1 MALITQKIS
10 VEVSKPN
17 FFQAIV
23 AKQYDNGSRF
33 LQATLINGSEKINVA
48 LSSSVLINARRND
61 GAEASFGGTVNADGT
76 VTVPL
81 TSWMLELEGR
91 VESDISVVDANGNK
105 LTTTKF
111 IVDVERASC
120 RGEDIT
126 EDENYDVL
134 ITALAEVAKTRESAI
149 EATNAANEAT
159 ADANA
164 AAQNATNAAVAAEV
178 ASRLATSAIS
188 KINTAIDNADIV
200 IGDASNAGE
209 FAMAMGQNASNA
221 AESANMAASAAT
233 EAANN
238 ANNAVKD
245 VKAFDS
251 VTVDNY
257 GYLHIQ
263 LNGVDIVPPVFVG
276 SDNGADGLFVNAEDG
291 KLYLTANG
299 EALGDGIDFPESGTG
314 FDAVTFDEGGY
325 LHIQLEGE
333 DVVEPVLIG
342 TGGGSGGF
350 GSKLRVTNRLPSK
363 SLTVMN
369 TAETVEIAYSV
380 SSVDEEDNSPT
391 GDCTAEWYVNGTRV
405 AVQTVEQGDRTFEA
419 KPYLKEGTANTV
431 KLYVEDSYGNSRTIT
446 WTITVTKY
454 GLTWNLESITNHGSN
469 SINVR
474 IVATGTGNKT
484 VYLLLDGNE
493 ILKRDTSIDGGT
505 ITQAITPQTHGAH
518 TITAYLEATVD
529 GETLTTDELKHTGIW
544 EQAGNNSTVVA
555 LHTDKITVNQ
565 FETVG
570 IKYMVSTPGFETSPV
585 QIKKGSDVLFEGYV
599 DRSIQTYP
607 YKATATGINTLT
619 FISGGDSKTIEVDV
633 KSIGYDITPITEGL
647 VLDINPEGHTN
658 TESNRGSFGYTD
670 KDGVNHPFVFS
681 DNFDWINGGFQTDEE
696 GVTAFVV
703 KRGCYVTA
711 DRSLFNDNAKVD
723 GKQIKMIFKSA
734 MVRDR
739 NTEIISCMSGGI
751 GLSARAEE
759 TTLSSELKSMDIPY
773 CTDKKVEMD
782 ISIEAESENRFACV
796 YLKAN
801 PSRGMEYDSGDTWSQ
816 TSPEMLKIGSEE
828 ADVWIYRIK
837 MYGYAH
843 TRREILQNYIADCA
857 NPAEMVDRYERND
870 VYNSDGTLDMNKLS
884 QRNPELRVFHIKG
897 NKMTTSKEDEV
908 AVDVE
913 MWYASGGEEH
923 HFVAEGVTMK
933 AQGTSSLE
941 YIAAALNLDLDF
953 SSATSWQNGKG
964 EAITSYAFSSKA
976 IPVDYFNLK
985 ADVASCEK
993 ANNVVNVER
1002 YNRFN
1007 PFVFKGKA
1015 LDNRVRDTIE
1025 GHPCAVFFT
1034 NTSSDEIAVGDRTLS
1049 SGATMLYF
1057 AGNMNNSKK
1066 NFAVFG
1072 QNSSSFPEQCCV
1084 EIMNNNALECRFKKT
1099 IGEDEKWKDG
1109 NFEFR
1114 YPKNPT
1120 DAMKERFKEL
1130 HSWVVSTDT
1139 TAATNGSLGRTVD
1152 YGEKDIRGNSITY
1165 TTDSAAYRKAKFIH
1179 EVGNYFH
1186 TDSLDFHYL
1195 YTEFTCGVDNRAKN
1209 CFVSYEPDANGN
1221 WKWSFRTHYDHDTA
1235 YGNDNSGGL
1244 TFTYG
1249 LEDIDSVGNAKVFN
1263 ASDSVLWC
1271 NVRDFRTEELHDM
1284 YVSRESLGCWDANNI
1299 LNEFNAYQSIRPEA
1313 LEMEDAHNKYR
1324 VPKAIRY
1331 RSMML
1336 GTKEYQRDSFI
1347 PKQEAYMASKHR
1359 GSSCTK
1365 HKITL
1370 RANVPEGS
1378 SVKGDVVGVVPFVD
1392 IYLRCQFGN
1401 VGEAVIRAKAGEEYT
1416 LVCPPG
1422 ANLND
1427 LETYLFSSQYITHIG
1442 SLANVHPKFVDFSD
1456 ALLLRRAEIGS
1467 GELNYSNTSMN
1478 TANTGGIS
1486 FDNNPYLE
1494 YIDLRNIPYL
1504 SQPLNL
1510 SKLTSLE
1517 EIYITGSGI
1526 TGIEFAKG
1534 APIRKAALNNPTK
1547 LIARGLNKIEQ
1558 FTVGA
1563 VSLTSLWVEET
1574 PAIDTLTLV
1583 KNASKLERGR
1593 LPDVVWRDD
1602 NADAILRLSKKTG
1615 FDEFGKETDKF
1626 VLKGSAH
1633 LNSVTQA
1640 ELDDI
1645 HNAFADL
1652 NVTHSNLVSNV
1663 TVTFQNYDG
1672 TVFEEATQEVRQGGS
1687 AINPVTAGIIPTPTR
1702 EPTIEATYTFIGWN
1716 VSLDNITEDLVAIA
1730 VFAERVRTYTVNW
1743 WFDMAETT
1751 LLYSVTGLEAYSSA
1765 EYEGADPSS
1774 VEGKLWM
1781 GWDGSASNVVS
1792 DMNIH
1797 AVFIT
1802 PTVPDRVASDYDYL
1816 YSDDPSDKSG
1826 YSLAEFYGIIEAG
1839 VAKDF
1844 FAVGDKIKIAT
1855 ETTAF
1860 TDKEIVLQVYGF
1872 NHYKLSDGT
1881 QFAPVVFGMFG
1892 AMNAT
1897 YKMNSSEATN
1907 RGGWGA
1913 TEIHK
1918 YLNETVYPA
1927 LPTQW
1932 QKMIKT
1938 VDVLSSE
1945 GNTSAVITISKDK
1958 LFLFSEAEAGFNTTL
1973 IPYCNEIDPDAEEK
1987 TFSIFTDNASRIK
2000 KRYNGMAEAVHWWL
2014 RSPRSSDSMQFH
2026 YVAYDGSN
2034 NNTYSY
2040 IDNYVSFGFCI

>member
-10 VEVSKPN
+10 VQVSKPN

-33 LQATLINGSEKINVA
+33 LQATFINGSEKINVA
-48 LSSSVLINARRND
+48 LSSSVLINAKRND
-61 GAEASFGGTVNADGT
+61 GEEASFGGTVNADGT

-91 VESDISVVDANGNK
+91 VESDISVIDANGNK
-105 LTTTKF
+105 LTSTKF
-111 IVDVERASC
+111 IVEVERASC
-120 RGEDIT
+120 KGEDIT
-126 EDENYDVL
+126 EDENYDIL
-134 ITALAEVAKTRESAI
+134 ITALGEVAKTRAETI
-149 EATNAANEAT
+149 EATEAANEAAAAAVVAT
-159 ADANA
+159 SLANAATTNATTAINRMNTALSEATTATIDAEKAAQAATVAADNASTAAADAN
-164 AAQNATNAAVAAEV
+164 T
-178 ASRLATSAIS
+178 
-188 KINTAIDNADIV
+188 
-200 IGDASNAGE
+200 
-209 FAMAMGQNASNA
+209 
-221 AESANMAASAAT
+221 AASAAT
-233 EAANN
+233 EAANA
-238 ANNAVKD
+238 ANDVIKD
-245 VKAFDS
+245 AKPFDS
-251 VTVDNY
+251 VTVDEY
-257 GYLHIQ
+257 GYLHIKFKD
-263 LNGVDIVPPVFVG
+263 NDIVPPVLVG
-276 SDNGADGLFVNAEDG
+276 SDNGADGLFVSTEDG

-299 EALGDGIDFPESGTG
+299 EALGEGIDFPESGTG
-314 FDAVTFDEGGY
+314 FDSVTFDEGGY

-333 DVVEPVLIG
+333 DVVDPVLIG
-342 TGGGSGGF
+342 TGGGGGGF

-363 SLTVMN
+363 TFTVMN
-369 TAETVEIAYSV
+369 TAEAVEIAYSV
-380 SSVDEEDNSPT
+380 TSVDEEDNSPT

-405 AVQTVEQGDRTFEA
+405 AVQTIEQGDRTFDA
-419 KPYLKEGTANTV
+419 KPFLQEGTANKV
-431 KLYVEDSYGNSRTIT
+431 KIYVEDSYGNSRTIT
-446 WTITVTKY
+446 WTINVTKY
-454 GLTWNLESITNHGSN
+454 SLSWNLDNITNHGSN
-469 SINVR
+469 SLNVR
-474 IVATGTGNKT
+474 IVATGMGSKT
-484 VYLLLDGNE
+484 VYVLLDGRE
-493 ILKRDTSIDGGT
+493 ILKRETAIDGGT
-505 ITQAITPQTHGAH
+505 ITQAITPQTHGSH
-518 TITAYLEATVD
+518 TITAYMEASVN
-529 GETLTTDELKHTGIW
+529 GETLKTDELKHTGIW
-544 EQAGNNSTVVA
+544 EQAGNYSPIVA

-570 IKYMVSTPGFETSPV
+570 IKYMVSTPGYETSLV
-585 QIKKGSDVLFEGYV
+585 QIKNGSAVISEGYV
-599 DRSIQTYP
+599 DRGIQEYP
-607 YKATATGINTLT
+607 FKATTTGSNVLT
-619 FISGGDSKTIEVDV
+619 FTSGGASKSIEIDV
-633 KSIGYDITPITEGL
+633 QSIGYDITPVTEGL

-658 TESNRGSFGYTD
+658 TESNRNSFGFTD

-703 KRGCYVTA
+703 KRGCYVMA

-739 NTEIISCMSGGI
+739 NTEIISCMSNGI
-751 GLSARAEE
+751 GLTARAEE
-759 TTLSSELKSMDIPY
+759 TTLSSSLKSMDIPY
-773 CTDKKVEMD
+773 STDKKVEMD

-801 PSRGMEYDSGDTWSQ
+801 PSRGMEYDSSDTWSQ
-816 TSPEMLKIGSEE
+816 STPAMLKIGSDE

-843 TRREILQNYIADCA
+843 TRREILQNHIADCA
-857 NPAEMVDRYERND
+857 NPAEMVARYERND
-870 VYNSDGTLDMNKLS
+870 VFNSDGSLDMNKLS

-908 AVDVE
+908 TVDVE

-964 EAITSYAFSSKA
+964 EAITSYAFSTKA

-993 ANNVVNVER
+993 ANNVLNVER

-1034 NTSSDEIAVGDRTLS
+1034 NTSNAEIPVGDRTLS
-1049 SGATMLYF
+1049 GGATMLYF

-1072 QNSSSFPEQCCV
+1072 QNNSSFPDQCCV
-1084 EIMNNNALECRFKKT
+1084 EIMNNNALECRFKKN
-1099 IGEDEKWKDG
+1099 IGDDEKWKDG

-1120 DAMKERFKEL
+1120 DAMKERFKEV
-1130 HSWVVSTDT
+1130 HSWIVSTDT
-1139 TAATNGSLGRTVD
+1139 TAATNEPLGRTVD
-1152 YGEKDIRGNSITY
+1152 YGEKDLRGNSITY
-1165 TTDSAAYRKAKFIH
+1165 TTDSAAYRKAKFVH

-1186 TDSLDFHYL
+1186 TNSLDFHYL

-1209 CFVSYEPDANGN
+1209 CFVSYEPDANDV

-1249 LEDIDSVGNAKVFN
+1249 LEDVDSVGNAKVFN
-1263 ASDSVLWC
+1263 ASDSVLLC

-1284 YVSRESLGCWDANNI
+1284 YVSRESLGCWDAKNI
-1299 LNEFNAYQSIRPEA
+1299 LDEFNAYQSIRPEA
-1313 LEMEDAHNKYR
+1313 LEMEDAYNKYR

-1370 RANVPEGS
+1370 RANVPIGS

-1456 ALLLRRAEIGS
+1456 APLLRRAEIGS

-1526 TGIEFAKG
+1526 TGVEFAKG
-1534 APIRKAALNNPTK
+1534 APIRRAALNNPTK

-1563 VSLTSLWVEET
+1563 VSLTSLWIEES

-1583 KNASKLERGR
+1583 KTAAKLERGR

-1633 LNSVTQA
+1633 LNSVAQA

-1645 HNAFADL
+1645 HNAFAELD
-1652 NVTHSNLVSNV
+1652 VTHSNLVSSV

-1702 EPTIEATYTFIGWN
+1702 EPTVETAYSFIGWN

-1743 WFDMAETT
+1743 WSDMAETT

-1765 EYEGADPSS
+1765 EYEGADPSY

-1781 GWDGSASNVVS
+1781 GWDGSASNIVS
-1792 DMNIH
+1792 DLNIH

-1802 PTVPDRVASDYDYL
+1802 PIIPDRVASDYDYL
-1816 YSDDPSDKSG
+1816 YSDNPADKSG
-1826 YSLAEFYGIIEAG
+1826 YSLAEFY
-1839 VAKDF
+1839 
-1844 FAVGDKIKIAT
+1844 
-1855 ETTAF
+1855 
-1860 TDKEIVLQVYGF
+1860 
-1872 NHYKLSDGT
+1872 
-1881 QFAPVVFGMFG
+1881 
-1892 AMNAT
+1892 
-1897 YKMNSSEATN
+1897 
-1907 RGGWGA
+1907 
-1913 TEIHK
+1913 
-1918 YLNETVYPA
+1918 
-1927 LPTQW
+1927 
-1932 QKMIKT
+1932 
-1938 VDVLSSE
+1938 
-1945 GNTSAVITISKDK
+1945 
-1958 LFLFSEAEAGFNTTL
+1958 
-1973 IPYCNEIDPDAEEK
+1973 
-1987 TFSIFTDNASRIK
+1987 
-2000 KRYNGMAEAVHWWL
+2000 
-2014 RSPRSSDSMQFH
+2014 
-2026 YVAYDGSN
+2026 
-2034 NNTYSY
+2034 
-2040 IDNYVSFGFCI
+2040 

>member
-1 MALITQKIS
+1 MAQITQKIS
-10 VEVSKPN
+10 VQVLKPN

-23 AKQYDNGSRF
+23 AKQYDNSSRF
-33 LQATLINGSEKINVA
+33 LQATFVNGSEKINIA
-48 LSSSVLINARRND
+48 PSSSVLINARRND
-61 GAEASFGGTVNADGT
+61 GEEASFGGTVNGDGT

-81 TSWMLELEGR
+81 TAWMLELEGR
-91 VESDISVVDANGNK
+91 VESDITVIDANERK
-105 LTTTKF
+105 LTSTKF
-111 IVDVERASC
+111 IVEVERASC
-120 RGEDIT
+120 KGEDIT
-126 EDENYDVL
+126 EDENYDIL
-134 ITALAEVAKTRESAI
+134 ITALSEVAKTRAEAI
-149 EATNAANEAT
+149 EATEDANE
-159 ADANA
+159 
-164 AAQNATNAAVAAEV
+164 AAQNATTAANAANAAANAATTA
-178 ASRLATSAIS
+178 ASSA
-188 KINTAIDNADIV
+188 NTAA
-200 IGDASNAGE
+200 
-209 FAMAMGQNASNA
+209 NA
-221 AESANMAASAAT
+221 AT
-233 EAANN
+233 TAANA
-238 ANNAVKD
+238 ANEVIKD
-245 VKAFDS
+245 AKPFDS
-251 VTVDNY
+251 VTVDEY
-257 GYLHIQ
+257 GYLHIKFKD
-263 LNGVDIVPPVFVG
+263 NDIVPPVFVG
-276 SDNGADGLFVNAEDG
+276 SDNGADGLFINAEDG

-314 FDAVTFDEGGY
+314 FDSVTFDESGY

-342 TGGGSGGF
+342 TGGGGGGF
-350 GSKLRVTNRLPSK
+350 GSKLRVANRLPSK
-363 SLTVMN
+363 TLTVMN
-369 TAETVEIAYSV
+369 TAETVDIAYSV
-380 SSVDEEDNSPT
+380 TSVDEEDNSPT

-405 AVQTVEQGDRTFEA
+405 AIQTIEQGDRTFDV
-419 KPYLKEGTANTV
+419 KPYLTEGTANTI
-431 KLYVEDSYGNSRTIT
+431 KLYVEDSYGSNRTVI
-446 WTITVTKY
+446 WTINVTKY
-454 GLTWNLESITNHGSN
+454 GLTWNLDSITNHGN
-469 SINVR
+469 NTLNVR

-484 VYLLLDGNE
+484 VCILLDGRE
-493 ILKRDTSIDGGT
+493 ILRRDTAIDGGT
-505 ITQAITPQTHGAH
+505 ITQAIAPQTHGSH
-518 TITAYLEATVD
+518 TITAYMEASVN
-529 GETLTTDELKHTGIW
+529 GETLRTDELSHTGIW
-544 EQAGNNSTVVA
+544 EAQGNYSTIVA
-555 LHTDKITVNQ
+555 LYKERITVNQ
-565 FETVG
+565 FETVA
-570 IKYMVSTPGFETSPV
+570 IQYMVSTPGMETSFV
-585 QIKKGSDVLFEGYV
+585 QIKKGSEAISEGYV
-599 DRSIQTYP
+599 DRGIQEYP
-607 YKATATGINTLT
+607 YKATTTGINTLT
-619 FISGGDSKTIEVDV
+619 FTSGGVSKSIEIDV
-633 KSIGYDITPITEGL
+633 QSIGYDITPITEGL

-658 TESNRGSFGYTD
+658 TESNRHLFGFTD
-670 KDGVNHPFVFS
+670 KDGVNHPFVYS
-681 DNFDWINGGFQTDEE
+681 NNFDWINGGFQTDEE

-703 KRGCYVTA
+703 KRGCYVMA
-711 DRSLFNDNAKVD
+711 DRSLFDDNAKVD

-739 NTEIISCMSGGI
+739 NTEIISCMSNGI
-751 GLSARAEE
+751 GFSARAEE
-759 TTLSSELKSMDIPY
+759 TTLSSSLKSMDIPY

-801 PSRGMEYDSGDTWSQ
+801 PSRGMEYDSSDTWSQ
-816 TSPEMLKIGSEE
+816 STPAMLKIGSDE

-857 NPAEMVDRYERND
+857 NPAEMVARYERND
-870 VYNSDGTLDMNKLS
+870 VFNSDGSLVMSKLS
-884 QRNPELRVFHIKG
+884 QKNPELRVIHIKG

-908 AVDVE
+908 VVDVE
-913 MWYASGGEEH
+913 MWYANGGEEH
-923 HFVAEGVTMK
+923 HFIAEGVTMK

-953 SSATSWQNGKG
+953 STASLWQNGKG
-964 EAITSYAFSSKA
+964 EEIASYAFNRNA
-976 IPVDYFNLK
+976 IPVNYFNLK

-993 ANNVVNVER
+993 ANNVLNVER

-1034 NTSSDEIAVGDRTLS
+1034 NTSSGEITVGDRTLG

-1066 NFAVFG
+1066 NFDVFG
-1072 QNSSSFPEQCCV
+1072 QNNTLYPEQCCV

-1099 IGEDEKWKDG
+1099 IGDDEKWKDG

-1120 DAMKERFKEL
+1120 DAMKERFKGV
-1130 HSWVVSTDT
+1130 HAWVVSTDT
-1139 TAATNGSLGRTVD
+1139 TAATNEPLGRTVD

-1165 TTDSAAYRKAKFIH
+1165 NTDSAAYRKAKFIH

-1186 TDSLDFHYL
+1186 TNSLDFHYL
-1195 YTEFTCGVDNRAKN
+1195 YTEFSCGVDNRAKN
-1209 CFVSYEPDANGN
+1209 CFVSYEPDASDN
-1221 WKWSFRTHYDHDTA
+1221 WKWSFRTHYDHDTS

-1284 YVSRESLGCWDANNI
+1284 YVSRESLGCWDAKNI
-1299 LNEFNAYQSIRPEA
+1299 LDEFNAYQGIRPEA

-1359 GSSCTK
+1359 GASCTS
-1365 HKITL
+1365 HKISL

-1456 ALLLRRAEIGS
+1456 APLLRRAEIGS
-1467 GELNYSNTSMN
+1467 GELHYSNTSMN

-1563 VSLTSLWVEET
+1563 VSLTSIWVEES
-1574 PAIDTLTLV
+1574 PAIDTLALI

-1602 NADAILRLSKKTG
+1602 NADEILRLINKTG

-1633 LNSVTQA
+1633 INSVAQA
-1640 ELDDI
+1640 ELDNI
-1645 HNAFADL
+1645 HNAFTEL
-1652 NVTHSNLVSNV
+1652 NVTHSNIVSSV

-1672 TVFEEATQEVRQGGS
+1672 TVFEAATQEVRQGGS
-1687 AINPVTAGIIPTPTR
+1687 AVNPVTAGLIPTPTR
-1702 EPTIEATYTFIGWN
+1702 EPTIETAYAFVGWN

-1743 WFDMAETT
+1743 WSDMAETT

-1774 VEGKLWM
+1774 VDGKLWM
-1781 GWDGSASNVVS
+1781 GWDDITSNITS
-1792 DMNIH
+1792 DLNIH
-1797 AVFIT
+1797 AVFIA
-1802 PTVPDRVASDYDYL
+1802 PIIPDRVASDYDYL
-1816 YSDDPSDKSG
+1816 YSDDPSDRSG
-1826 YSLAEFYGIIEAG
+1826 YSLAEFYGIIQGG
-1839 VAKDF
+1839 VAKDYF
-1844 FAVGDKIKIAT
+1844 SVGDKIKIVPD
-1855 ETTAF
+1855 TTAF
-1860 TDKEIVLQVYGF
+1860 VDNEIVLQVYGF
-1872 NHYKLSDGT
+1872 NHYRLSGGT
-1881 QFAPVVFGMFG
+1881 EFAHVVFGMLG
-1892 AMNAT
+1892 VMNASIR
-1897 YKMNSSEATN
+1897 MNARDTN
-1907 RGGWGA
+1907 IGGWAA
-1913 TEIHK
+1913 TEMRT

-1927 LPTQW
+1927 LPVQW
-1932 QKMIKT
+1932 QNMIKT

-1945 GNTSAVITISKDK
+1945 GNTSAVTTASENK
-1958 LFLFSEAEAGFNTTL
+1958 LFLFSVAELGLNTT
-1973 IPYCNEIDPDAEEK
+1973 IVPYCNEVDADAEEIA
-1987 TFSIFTDNASRIK
+1987 FSIFTDDASRVK
-2000 KRYNGMAEAVHWWL
+2000 KRYNGTGDTVNWYL
-2014 RSPRSSDSMQFH
+2014 RSPNPVNNTHFM
-2026 YVAYDGSN
+2026 YVNVGGKAISN
-2034 NNTYSY
+2034 NQSG
-2040 IDNYVSFGFCI
+2040 VCASFGFCI

>member
-10 VEVSKPN
+10 VQVSKPN

-23 AKQYDNGSRF
+23 AKQYDNSSRF
-33 LQATLINGSEKINVA
+33 LQATFVNGSEKINIA
-48 LSSSVLINARRND
+48 PSSSVLINARRND
-61 GAEASFGGTVNADGT
+61 GEEASFGGTVNGDGT

-81 TSWMLELEGR
+81 TAWMLELEGR
-91 VESDISVVDANGNK
+91 VESDITVIDANERK
-105 LTTTKF
+105 LTSTKF
-111 IVDVERASC
+111 IVEVERASC
-120 RGEDIT
+120 KGENIT
-126 EDENYDVL
+126 EDENYDIL
-134 ITALAEVAKTRESAI
+134 ITALGEVAKTRAEAI
-149 EATNAANEAT
+149 EATEAANEAAAAAVVAT
-159 ADANA
+159 SLANAATTNATTAINRMNTALSEATAATIDAEKAAQAATVAADNASTAAADAN
-164 AAQNATNAAVAAEV
+164 T
-178 ASRLATSAIS
+178 
-188 KINTAIDNADIV
+188 
-200 IGDASNAGE
+200 
-209 FAMAMGQNASNA
+209 
-221 AESANMAASAAT
+221 AASAAT
-233 EAANN
+233 EAANA
-238 ANNAVKD
+238 ANDVIKD
-245 VKAFDS
+245 AKPFDS
-251 VTVDNY
+251 VTVDEY
-257 GYLHIQ
+257 GYLHIKFKG
-263 LNGVDIVPPVFVG
+263 NDIVPPVFVG
-276 SDNGADGLFVNAEDG
+276 SDNGADGLFINAEDG

-299 EALGDGIDFPESGTG
+299 EALGEGIDFPESGTG

-342 TGGGSGGF
+342 TGGGGGGF
-350 GSKLRVTNRLPSK
+350 GSKLKVLNRLPSK
-363 SLTVMN
+363 TLTVMN
-369 TAETVEIAYSV
+369 TAETVEIAYTV
-380 SSVDEEDNSPT
+380 TSVDEEDNSPT
-391 GDCTAEWYVNGTRV
+391 GDCTAEWSVNGTRV
-405 AVQTVEQGDRTFEA
+405 AIQTIEQGDRTFDA
-419 KPYLKEGTANTV
+419 KPYLKDGTANKV

-454 GLTWNLESITNHGSN
+454 GLTWNLDEIANHGSN
-469 SINVR
+469 SLYVK
-474 IVATGTGNKT
+474 IVATGTGNKK
-484 VYLLLDGNE
+484 VYLLLDGNV
-493 ILKRDTSIDGGT
+493 ILERETSIDGGT
-505 ITQAITPQTHGAH
+505 ITQTISPQAHGAH
-518 TITAYLEATVD
+518 IVTAYMEAIVD
-529 GETLTTDELKHTGIW
+529 GETLPTDELRHTGIW
-544 EQAGNNSTVVA
+544 ESAGNYSSVVA
-555 LHTDKITVNQ
+555 LYDDEITVNQ

-570 IKYMVSTPGFETSPV
+570 IRYMASTPGQETSPV
-585 QIKKGSDVLFEGYV
+585 QIKRGSEVIFEGYV
-599 DRSIQTYP
+599 DRAIQTYP
-607 YKATATGINTLT
+607 YKATSTGTDTLT
-619 FISGGDSKTIEVDV
+619 FVSGGVSESIRINVQ
-633 KSIGYDITPITEGL
+633 SIGYDITPVTEGL

-658 TESNRGSFGYTD
+658 TESNRDSFGFTD

-681 DNFDWINGGFQTDEE
+681 DNFDWINGGFQLDEE

-703 KRGCYVTA
+703 KRGCYVLA
-711 DRSLFNDNAKVD
+711 DRSLFNDNAKTN

-739 NTEIISCMSGGI
+739 NAEIISCMAGGI
-751 GLSARAEE
+751 GLSAKAEE
-759 TTLSSELKSMDIPY
+759 TTLSSSLKSMDIPY

-782 ISIEAESENRFACV
+782 ISIEAENEGRFACV

-801 PSRGMEYDSGDTWSQ
+801 PSRGMEYDSSDTWSQ
-816 TSPEMLKIGSEE
+816 SSPAVLKIGSDE

-837 MYGYAH
+837 MYEYAH

-857 NPAEMVDRYERND
+857 NPAEMVARYERND
-870 VYNSDGTLDMNKLS
+870 VFNSDGTLDMNNLS
-884 QRNPELRVFHIKG
+884 QKNPELRVFHIKG

-908 AVDVE
+908 TVDVE

-953 SSATSWQNGKG
+953 STASSWQNGKG
-964 EAITSYAFSSKA
+964 EAITSYAFSSNA
-976 IPVDYFNLK
+976 IPVDYFNIK

-993 ANNVVNVER
+993 ANNVLNVER

-1007 PFVFKGKA
+1007 PFIFKGKA

-1034 NTSSDEIAVGDRTLS
+1034 NTSSEEIVVGDRTLG

-1066 NFAVFG
+1066 NFEVFG
-1072 QNSSSFPEQCCV
+1072 QNNTLYPDQCCV

-1139 TAATNGSLGRTVD
+1139 TAATNESLGRTVD
-1152 YGEKDIRGNSITY
+1152 YGEKDNRGNSITY
-1165 TTDSAAYRKAKFIH
+1165 TTDSEAYRKARFIH

-1209 CFVSYEPDANGN
+1209 CFVSYEPDTNGT
-1221 WKWSFRTHYDHDTA
+1221 WKWSFRTHYDHDTS

-1271 NVRDFRTEELHDM
+1271 NVRDFRTEELHNM
-1284 YVSRESLGCWDANNI
+1284 YVSRESLGCWDAKNI
-1299 LNEFNAYQSIRPEA
+1299 LDEFNAYQSIRPEA

-1365 HKITL
+1365 NKITL
-1370 RANVPEGS
+1370 RANVPIGS
-1378 SVKGDVVGVVPFVD
+1378 SVKGDVVGVVPFID

-1442 SLANVHPKFVDFSD
+1442 ALANVHPKFVDFSN
-1456 ALLLRRAEIGS
+1456 APLLRRAEIGS

-1504 SQPLNL
+1504 SQSLNL
-1510 SKLTSLE
+1510 EKLISLE

-1526 TGIEFAKG
+1526 TGVKFAKG
-1534 APIRKAALNNPTK
+1534 APVKKAALNNLTQ
-1547 LIARGLNKIEQ
+1547 LIARGLNKVEQ

-1563 VSLTSLWVEET
+1563 VNMTSLWVEET
-1574 PAIDTLTLV
+1574 PAIDTLTIV
-1583 KNASKLERGR
+1583 KTAPSLARGR
-1593 LPDVVWRDD
+1593 LTDVVWRDN
-1602 NADAILRLSKKTG
+1602 NADAIIGLSGKAG
-1615 FDEFGKETDKF
+1615 YDEFGDESDNF

-1633 LNSVTQA
+1633 LSAVAQN
-1640 ELDDI
+1640 ELDVI
-1645 HNAFADL
+1645 HSSFEEL
-1652 NVTHSNLVSNV
+1652 EVTYDNLVQSV

-1672 TVFEEATQEVRQGGS
+1672 TVFEEATQEIRYGGS
-1687 AINPVTAGIIPTPTR
+1687 AVNPVTAGLIPTPTR
-1702 EPTIEATYTFIGWN
+1702 EPTIETAYTFIGWD
-1716 VSLDNITEDLVAIA
+1716 VSLDNVTSDLVAIA

-1743 WFDMAETT
+1743 WSDAAETT
-1751 LLYSVTGLEAYSSA
+1751 LLYRVTGLEAYSSA
-1765 EYEGADPSS
+1765 EYAGENPSS
-1774 VEGKLWM
+1774 KDGMLWM
-1781 GWDGSASNVVS
+1781 GWDNDTSNIVS

-1802 PTVPDRVASDYDYL
+1802 PVVPDRVALDYDYL
-1816 YSDDPSDKSG
+1816 YSDDPTDKSG

-1839 VAKDF
+1839 VAKDYF
-1844 FAVGDKIKIAT
+1844 SVGDKIKIVPH
-1855 ETTAF
+1855 TTAF
-1860 TDKEIVLQVYGF
+1860 VDNEIVLQVYGF
-1872 NHYKLSDGT
+1872 NHYRLSDGT
-1881 QFAPVVFGMFG
+1881 DFAHVVFGMVG
-1892 AMNAT
+1892 VMNEKL
-1897 YKMNSSEATN
+1897 KMNTN
-1907 RGGWGA
+1907 SAYNIGGWA
-1913 TEIHK
+1913 AMDLRD
-1918 YLNETVYPA
+1918 YLNETVYPT
-1927 LPTQW
+1927 LPLHW
-1932 QKMIKT
+1932 QRMIKT

-1945 GNTSAVITISKDK
+1945 GNTSAVITTSEDK
-1958 LFLFSEAEAGFNTTL
+1958 LFLFSMVEVGLSVTEV
-1973 IPYCNEIDPDAEEK
+1973 PYRNEVDTGAEEA
-1987 TFSIFTDNASRIK
+1987 TFSIFTNNTSRIK
-2000 KRYNGMAEAVHWWL
+2000 KTYNGEGQTSSWWL
-2014 RSPRSSDSMQFH
+2014 RSPTAADTQRFQYIGSAGQVTYGVVS
-2026 YVAYDGSN
+2026 AYGEG
-2034 NNTYSY
+2034 
-2040 IDNYVSFGFCI
+2040 VSFGFCI